1 MLQKV
6 KKKTVQLLL
15 AAITIINTVA
25 VSATNASAAKV
36 NVGKGI
42 EKATSEITS
51 QTKVVVPSVMGIVAI
66 AALVFTVAK
75 GVSAAIS
82 YHKNEPFNI
91 KPVVAGII
99 GTIVASLAS
108 GWGFYQAF
116 GI

>member
-25 VSATNASAAKV
+25 VSATNASAKV

-51 QTKVVVPSVMGIVAI
+51 QTKAVVPSVMGIVAI